1 MFRLATASLA
11 NRSVVGLLTVLIVAS
26 GLLSLTSLR
35 QELLPSFEVPQA
47 SIVTPYPGAS
57 PEIVDAQVSSL
68 IEGEVRTLNNLVTV
82 RSTSSANLSVV
93 RVEFDFG
100 TTTATV
106 EEELNRVIA
115 SVQDSLPNDVSPRV
129 ISGSFDS
136 VPIIVLSVAST
147 TGENDALAEILA
159 DVATP
164 ILSQVP
170 GIQEITVAGGKQ
182 KEITLDLKAKV
193 LRENGLSQQ
202 AIVDALRANGFIIPA
217 GSITDSQGEL
227 QIEIGTNVN
236 SLEDFKS
243 LPLISSNT
251 QNAQAAAQAAAAQA
265 AAAQAAAAAAAA
277 QAAAAQAAAAAAAAG
292 QGAPG
297 VPAAPSIPAA
307 PAPSEPKI
315 LTIGEV
321 ADVTYDYAPVT
332 SISRTNGLDSLGIQV
347 TKTQDG
353 NTVAISNG
361 VEAKIEELTEKLGG
375 NVEISTVFDQGPFV
389 EKQLENLTIEGT
401 LGLTFAILIILVF
414 LGSIRSTL
422 VTAISIPTSLL
433 VTFAGLLVSDYS
445 LNLFTLSALT
455 IAVGRVVDDSIVVIE
470 NINRHLSYGEEKKSA
485 IIQAVKEVAGAITSA
500 TITTVA
506 VFLPVALVGG
516 VVGELF
522 RPFSLSFTIALLASL
537 IVSLTIV
544 PVLAYW
550 FLKGPKIEGANEQVS
565 EAQLASQM
573 ELARE
578 EEEQKEKKS
587 WLQRGYIPILKT
599 TQAHP
604 VVTLIASAA
613 VLGFTFSLVPQL
625 KTDFIGDFGGDTFS
639 VRQELPAGSTFE
651 QRDEASNVVEA
662 LILEQDGVE
671 TVLATFGGRADGR
684 VNFGGNANATTIQVS
699 LAKDADG
706 DAVKEAIQDGI
717 DARTDIGET
726 SISAGG
732 GPGVGGSGT
741 IDIKISGT
749 SDEALFAAVEKVRTG
764 MLAVENLS
772 EITSSLSEQQRT
784 LKITVDRVK
793 AAEYGLTEIQVSG
806 LVSSTLRPSSIG
818 NVNIENEST
827 PIFLVQESTP
837 ATVEEIEEI
846 QIPTRRGVIE
856 LKDIA
861 DISEVQAPVS
871 ITSEKGERV
880 ATVALTPDSDD
891 LGAVTRDVTA
901 ALTEIELPVGATAT
915 IGGVSAEQTESFQQL
930 GLALLAAVAIV
941 YLVMVA
947 TFSSLIQPLILLI
960 SIPFAATG
968 ALGLLL
974 LTDTPL
980 GVPALIGMLLL
991 VGVVVTNAIV
1001 LIDLINQYRKQ
1012 GRSIQQSIIDGSRQ
1026 RLRPILMTALAT
1038 IFALSPL
1045 AFGITGG
1052 GFISQP
1058 LAIVVIGGLVS
1069 STLLTLVIVPVLYWL
1084 IEGRK
1089 ERKALKGPK
1098 KPRGKARRL
1107 AEASR

>member
-11 NRSVVGLLTVLIVAS
+11 NRSVVGLLTILVVAS
-26 GLLSLTSLR
+26 GLLSLTSLK

-47 SIVTPYPGAS
+47 SIVTAYPGAS
-57 PEIVDAQVSSL
+57 PEIVDAQISSP
-68 IEGEVRTLNNLVTV
+68 IEDEVRTLNNLVNV

-106 EEELNRVIA
+106 EEELNRVVANIK
-115 SVQDSLPNDVSPRV
+115 DSLPADVAPRV

-147 TGENDALAEILA
+147 TGDNDALAEILA
-159 DVATP
+159 DVAVP
-164 ILSQVP
+164 ILSQVE
-170 GIQEITVAGGKQ
+170 GVQEVTVAGGKQ
-182 KEITLDLKAKV
+182 KQITLDLKADV

-202 AIVDALRANGFIIPA
+202 AIVDALRANGFVVPA
-217 GSITDSQGEL
+217 GSISDGSGEL

-236 SLEDFKS
+236 SLEEFKK
-243 LPLISSNT
+243 LPLISANPQPS
-251 QNAQAAAQAAAAQA
+251 QAAQA
-265 AAAQAAAAAAAA
+265 AAAQAAAAA
-277 QAAAAQAAAAAAAAG
+277 G
-292 QGAPG
+292 QGPG
-297 VPAAPSIPAA
+297 AA
-307 PAPSEPKI
+307 PALPQAPVTPEVLSIED
-315 LTIGEV
+315 V
-321 ADVTYDYAPVT
+321 ADATYDYAPVT

-361 VEAKIEELTEKLGG
+361 VEAKIDELKEKLGG
-375 NVEISTVFDQGPFV
+375 SVEINVVFDQGPFV

-433 VTFAGLLVSDYS
+433 ITFAGLLISDYS

-550 FLKGPKIEGANEQVS
+550 FLKSPKTLEGAGGELSEPSAEQL
-565 EAQLASQM
+565 EKQM
-573 ELARE
+573 EQARE
-578 EEEQKEKKS
+578 VEEEKERKS
-587 WLQRGYIPILKT
+587 WLQRGYIPVLRT

-604 VVTLIASAA
+604 VVTLIAAA
-613 VLGFTFSLVPQL
+613 GVLGFTFSLVPQL

-639 VRQELPAGSTFE
+639 VRQELPAGTTFE
-651 QRDEASNVVEA
+651 QRDEAAQIVEE
-662 LILEQDGVE
+662 LILEQEGVE
-671 TVLATFGGRADGR
+671 TVLATFGGQADGR

-699 LAKDADG
+699 LSEDADSETVQ
-706 DAVKEAIQDGI
+706 AAIQEGI
-717 DARTDIGET
+717 ESRTDIGET
-726 SISAGG
+726 TISAGG

-741 IDIKISGT
+741 IDIKITGT
-749 SDEALFAAVEKVRTG
+749 NDEALFAAVDRIRSGMTG
-764 MLAVENLS
+764 VENIS

-784 LKITVDRVK
+784 LKISVDRVA

-818 NVNIENEST
+818 DVNIENEAT
-827 PIFLVQESTP
+827 PIFIVQENTP
-837 ATVEEIEEI
+837 ATIEEIREI
-846 QIPTRRGVIE
+846 QIPTRLGVIE
-856 LKDIA
+856 LSEIA
-861 DISEVQAPVS
+861 DIQEVQAPVS

-901 ALTEIELPVGATAT
+901 ALEEIELPLGATAT
-915 IGGVSAEQTESFQQL
+915 IGGVSAEQAESFQQL

-941 YLVMVA
+941 YLVMVG

-974 LTDTPL
+974 LTDTAL

-1012 GRSIQQSIIDGSRQ
+1012 GRSIQQSIMDGSRQ

-1069 STLLTLVIVPVLYWL
+1069 STVLTLVIVPVLYWL

-1098 KPRGKARRL
+1098 RSRGKARRL
-1107 AEASR
+1107 AEAAR

>member
-26 GLLSLTSLR
+26 GLLSLTSLK

-47 SIVTPYPGAS
+47 SIVTAYPGAS
-57 PEIVDAQVSSL
+57 PEIVDAQISSL
-68 IEGEVRTLNNLVTV
+68 IEDEVRTLNNLVTV

-106 EEELNRVIA
+106 EEELNRVVA
-115 SVQDSLPNDVSPRV
+115 NLKDSLPSDVSPRV

-147 TGENDALAEILA
+147 TGNNNELAEILA

-170 GIQEITVAGGKQ
+170 GIQEITVAGGKK

-193 LRENGLSQQ
+193 LRDNGLSQQ
-202 AIVDALRANGFIIPA
+202 SIVEALRANGFIIPA
-217 GSITDSQGEL
+217 GSITDTDGEL

-236 SLEDFKS
+236 SLEDFKK

-277 QAAAAQAAAAAAAAG
+277 G

-297 VPAAPSIPAA
+297 IPAAPSIPAA
-307 PAPSEPKI
+307 PAEPEI
-315 LTIGEV
+315 LTIEDV
-321 ADVTYDYAPVT
+321 AVVTYDYEPVT

-375 NVEISTVFDQGPFV
+375 NVEINTVFDQGPFV

-550 FLKGPKIEGANEQVS
+550 FLKTPKNVVS
-565 EAQLASQM
+565 LDQMSESQLASQM
-573 ELARE
+573 EQARE
-578 EEEQKEKKS
+578 VEEQKEKKS
-587 WLQRGYIPILKT
+587 WLQRGYIPVLKT

-604 VVTLIASAA
+604 VITLIASAA

-706 DAVKEAIQDGI
+706 DAIKDAIQKGI
-717 DARTDIGET
+717 DARSDIGET

-749 SDEALFAAVEKVRTG
+749 NDEALFAAVEKVRSG
-764 MLAVENLS
+764 MIAVENLS

-806 LVSSTLRPSSIG
+806 LVSTTLRPSSIG
-818 NVNIENEST
+818 DVNIENEST
-827 PIFLVQESTP
+827 PIFLVQEDTP
-837 ATVEEIEEI
+837 ATLEEIEEI
-846 QIPTRRGVIE
+846 QIPTRSGVIE
-856 LKDIA
+856 LQEIA

-880 ATVALTPDSDD
+880 ATVALTPDTDD

-901 ALTEIELPVGATAT
+901 KLAEIDLPVGATAT

-947 TFSSLIQPLILLI
+947 TFSSLVQPLILLI

-974 LTDTPL
+974 ITDTPL

-1012 GRSIQQSIIDGSRQ
+1012 GRTIQQSIMDGSRQ

-1107 AEASR
+1107 AEAAR

>member
-26 GLLSLTSLR
+26 GLLSLTSLK

-47 SIVTPYPGAS
+47 SIVTAYPGAS

-68 IEGEVRTLNNLVTV
+68 IEDEVRTLNNLVTV

-115 SVQDSLPNDVSPRV
+115 NVEESLPSDVSPRV
-129 ISGSFDS
+129 VSGSFDS

-147 TGENDALAEILA
+147 TGDNDALAEILA

-170 GIQEITVAGGKQ
+170 GIQEVTVAGGKQ

-217 GSITDSQGEL
+217 GSITDTQGEL

-236 SLEDFKS
+236 SLEDFKK

-277 QAAAAQAAAAAAAAG
+277 AG

-297 VPAAPSIPAA
+297 VPTAPSIPAV
-307 PAPSEPKI
+307 PTPSEPEI
-315 LTIGEV
+315 LTIGDV
-321 ADVTYDYAPVT
+321 AVVTYDYAPVT

-361 VEAKIEELTEKLGG
+361 VEAKIDELTAKLGG
-375 NVEISTVFDQGPFV
+375 NVEINTVFDQGPFV

-550 FLKGPKIEGANEQVS
+550 FLKAPKIEAEGEQLS
-565 EAQLASQM
+565 ESQLAVQM
-573 ELARE
+573 EKARE

-587 WLQRGYIPILKT
+587 WLQRGYIPILRT

-651 QRDEASNVVEA
+651 QRDAASKAVED
-662 LILEQDGVE
+662 LILKQDGVE

-706 DAVKEAIQDGI
+706 DAIKDAIQKGI
-717 DARTDIGET
+717 DSRTDIGET
-726 SISAGG
+726 TISAGG

-741 IDIKISGT
+741 IDIKIAGT
-749 SDEALFAAVEKVRTG
+749 SDEALFAAVEKVQTG
-764 MLAVENLS
+764 MLEVENLS

-793 AAEYGLTEIQVSG
+793 AAEYGLTEIQVSS

-827 PIFLVQESTP
+827 PIFLVQENTP

-856 LKDIA
+856 LQKIA

-891 LGAVTRDVTA
+891 LGAVTREVTA
-901 ALTEIELPVGATAT
+901 KLAEIELPVGATAT

-930 GLALLAAVAIV
+930 GLALLAAIAIV

-1012 GRSIQQSIIDGSRQ
+1012 GRSIQQSIMDGSRQ

-1089 ERKALKGPK
+1089 ERKAMRGPR

-1107 AEASR
+1107 AEAAR

>member
-26 GLLSLTSLR
+26 GLLSLTSLK

-57 PEIVDAQVSSL
+57 PEIIDAQVSSL
-68 IEGEVRTLNNLVTV
+68 IEDEVRTLDNLVTV
-82 RSTSSANLSVV
+82 RSTSSANLSIV

-100 TTTATV
+100 TSTATV

-115 SVQDSLPNDVSPRV
+115 NLKDSLPSEVSPRV
-129 ISGSFDS
+129 VSGSFDS

-147 TGENDALAEILA
+147 NGNNDALAEILT

-170 GIQEITVAGGKQ
+170 GVQEITVAGGKQ
-182 KEITLDLKAKV
+182 KEITLDLKADV
-193 LRENGLSQQ
+193 LRNNGLSQQ
-202 AIVDALRANGFIIPA
+202 SIVDALRANGFIIPA
-217 GSITDSQGEL
+217 GSITDTEGEL
-227 QIEIGTNVN
+227 QIEVGTNVN
-236 SLEDFKS
+236 SLKDFKN

-251 QNAQAAAQAAAAQA
+251 QNSQAAAA

-277 QAAAAQAAAAAAAAG
+277 AADPQVP
-292 QGAPG
+292 GAPA
-297 VPAAPSIPAA
+297 VPSAPAA
-307 PAPSEPKI
+307 PAPSVPKI
-315 LTIGEV
+315 LTIKDV
-321 ADVTYDYAPVT
+321 AKVTYDYAPVT

-361 VEAKIEELTEKLGG
+361 VEAKIEELTDKLGG
-375 NVEISTVFDQGPFV
+375 NVEINTVFDQGPFV

-516 VVGELF
+516 TVGELF

-550 FLKGPKIEGANEQVS
+550 FLKGPKTEGSSRKKS
-565 EAQLASQM
+565 EAQLASQI
-573 ELARE
+573 EKARE
-578 EEEQKEKKS
+578 VEEQKEKKS
-587 WLQRGYIPILKT
+587 WLQRGYIPVLKT

-639 VRQELPAGSTFE
+639 VRQELPAGTTFE
-651 QRDEASNVVEA
+651 QRDEAAKAVED

-706 DAVKEAIQDGI
+706 EAIQAAIQDGI
-717 DARTDIGET
+717 DARSDIGET
-726 SISAGG
+726 TISAGG

-749 SDEALFAAVEKVRTG
+749 SDEALFAAVEKIRTG
-764 MLAVENLS
+764 MLDVENLS

-784 LKITVDRVK
+784 LKITIDRVK

-818 NVNIENEST
+818 DVNIENEST
-827 PIFLVQESTP
+827 PIFLVQENTP

-856 LKDIA
+856 LQQIA

-880 ATVALTPDSDD
+880 ATVALTPDTDD

-901 ALTEIELPVGATAT
+901 KLAEIELPVGATAT

-930 GLALLAAVAIV
+930 GLALLAAIAIV

-1012 GRSIQQSIIDGSRQ
+1012 GRSIQQSIMDGSRQ

-1089 ERKALKGPK
+1089 ERKALKGQK
-1098 KPRGKARRL
+1098 KPKAKKKVKARAAR
-1107 AEASR
+1107 

>member
-1 MFRLATASLA
+1 MFRLATTSLA
-11 NRSVVGLLTVLIVAS
+11 NRSVIGLLTILVVAS
-26 GLLSLTSLR
+26 GLISLSSLK

-47 SIVTPYPGAS
+47 SIVTAYPGAS
-57 PEIVDAQVSSL
+57 PEIIDAQVSSP
-68 IEGEVRTLNNLVTV
+68 IEDEVRTLNNLVNV
-82 RSTSSANLSVV
+82 RSTSSANLSIV

-106 EEELNRVIA
+106 EEELNRVVA
-115 SVQDSLPNDVSPRV
+115 NLKDTLPADVSPRV
-129 ISGSFDS
+129 VSGSFDS

-147 TGENDALAEILA
+147 TGDNDSLAEILG
-159 DVATP
+159 DVAIP
-164 ILSQVP
+164 ILSSVE
-170 GIQEITVAGGKQ
+170 GVQEVTVAGGKK
-182 KEITLDLKAKV
+182 KEITLDLKSDV
-193 LRENGLSQQ
+193 LRDNGLSQQ
-202 AIVDALRANGFIIPA
+202 AIIDALRANGFVVPA
-217 GSITDSQGEL
+217 GSITDADGEL

-236 SLEDFKS
+236 SIEEFKS
-243 LPLISSNT
+243 LPLISSNS
-251 QNAQAAAQAAAAQA
+251 QAAAAAQAAAAQA
-265 AAAQAAAAAAAA
+265 AAAQAAAP
-277 QAAAAQAAAAAAAAG
+277 
-292 QGAPG
+292 GATIP
-297 VPAAPSIPAA
+297 VAPVIP
-307 PAPSEPKI
+307 EI
-315 LTIGEV
+315 LTIEDV

-347 TKTQDG
+347 TKTQEG

-361 VEAKIEELTEKLGG
+361 VEGKIAELTEKLGG
-375 NVEISTVFDQGPFV
+375 NVEINVVFDQGPFV
-389 EKQLENLTIEGT
+389 EKQLENLTIEGS

-433 VTFAGLLVSDYS
+433 ITFAGLLISDYS

-537 IVSLTIV
+537 VVSLTIV

-550 FLKGPKIEGANEQVS
+550 FLKGPKLEQIDQFTTAEAIEN
-565 EAQLASQM
+565 QM
-573 ELARE
+573 QKARE

-604 VVTLIASAA
+604 VVTLIAAA
-613 VLGFTFSLVPQL
+613 GVLGFTFSLIPQL

-639 VRQELPAGSTFE
+639 VRQELPAGTTFE
-651 QRDEASNVVEA
+651 QRDQAAQIVED
-662 LILEQDGVE
+662 LILAEEGVE
-671 TVLATFGGRADGR
+671 TVLATYGGPADGR
-684 VNFGGNANATTIQVS
+684 VNFGGNANVTTIQVS
-699 LAKDADG
+699 LAEDADS
-706 DAVKEAIQDGI
+706 EAIQAAIQDEI
-717 DARTDIGET
+717 SSRNDIGET
-726 SISAGG
+726 TISAGG

-741 IDIKISGT
+741 IDIKITGT
-749 SDEALFAAVEKVRTG
+749 NDEALFAAVDRVRTG
-764 MLAVENLS
+764 MVGVENIS

-784 LKITVDRVK
+784 LKISVDRVA

-806 LVSSTLRPSSIG
+806 LVSSTLRPASIG
-818 NVNIENEST
+818 DVNIENEAT
-827 PIFLVQESTP
+827 PIFIVQEDTP
-837 ATVEEIEEI
+837 ATVEEIREI
-846 QIPTRRGVIE
+846 QIPTRLGVIE
-856 LKDIA
+856 LQEIA
-861 DISEVQAPVS
+861 SIEEVQAPVS

-880 ATVALTPDSDD
+880 ATVSLTPDSDD
-891 LGAVTRDVTA
+891 LGALTREVTA
-901 ALTEIELPVGATAT
+901 ALEEIDLPIGATAT
-915 IGGVSAEQTESFQQL
+915 IGGVSAEQAESFQQL

-947 TFSSLIQPLILLI
+947 TFSSLIQPLVLLI

-1012 GRSIQQSIIDGSRQ
+1012 GKSIQDSIMDGSRQ

-1069 STLLTLVIVPVLYWL
+1069 STVLTLVIVPVLYWL

-1089 ERKALKGPK
+1089 ERKFLK
-1098 KPRGKARRL
+1098 KPRKARRL
-1107 AEASR
+1107 AAAAR

>member
-11 NRSVVGLLTVLIVAS
+11 NRSVVGLLTVLVIGA
-26 GLLSLTSLR
+26 GLLSATALK

-47 SIVTPYPGAS
+47 SIVTAYPGAS
-57 PEIVDAQVSSL
+57 PEIVDAQVSSV
-68 IEGEVRTLNNLVTV
+68 IEDQVRTLDNLVNV

-100 TTTATV
+100 TTTSDV
-106 EEELNRVIA
+106 EEKLNSVIA
-115 SVQDSLPNDVSPRV
+115 SVQDSLPGDVAPRV

-147 TGENDALAEILA
+147 TGDNDALAEILA
-159 DVATP
+159 DVAVP

-170 GIQEITVAGGKQ
+170 GVQEITVAGGKKKQ
-182 KEITLDLKAKV
+182 ITLDLKADV
-193 LRENGLSQQ
+193 LRENGLTQQ
-202 AIVDALRANGFIIPA
+202 NIVEALRANGFVIPA
-217 GSITDSQGEL
+217 GSILDNAGEL
-227 QIEIGTNVN
+227 QIEVGTQVN
-236 SLEDFKS
+236 SLQDFNK
-243 LPLISSNT
+243 LPLISANP
-251 QNAQAAAQAAAAQA
+251 QANQ
-265 AAAQAAAAAAAA
+265 AAAAAAA
-277 QAAAAQAAAAAAAAG
+277 QAAAAQAAAAAAA

-297 VPAAPSIPAA
+297 QAPAPGAQAPEVPAAPEILSI
-307 PAPSEPKI
+307 ED
-315 LTIGEV
+315 V
-321 ADVTYDYAPVT
+321 ADVTYDYEPVT

-353 NTVAISNG
+353 NTVAISNA

-375 NVEISTVFDQGPFV
+375 NVEINSVFDQGPFV
-389 EKQLENLTIEGT
+389 EKQLDNLTIEGT
-401 LGLTFAILIILVF
+401 FGLTFAILIILVF

-433 VTFAGLLVSDYS
+433 ITFAGLLISDYS

-550 FLKGPKIEGANEQVS
+550 FLKAPKVVGLVSEMNQQQVS
-565 EAQLASQM
+565 DQM
-573 ELARE
+573 EKARE
-578 EEEQKEKKS
+578 FEEQKERRS
-587 WLQRGYIPILKT
+587 WLQRGYIPILRT

-651 QRDEASNVVEA
+651 QRDKASEIVED

-706 DAVKEAIQDGI
+706 DVIKEAIQDGI
-717 DARTDIGET
+717 DARSDIGET

-741 IDIKISGT
+741 IDIKIAGT
-749 SDEALFAAVEKVRTG
+749 SDEALFEAVDRVRSG
-764 MLAVENLS
+764 MTTVQNIS
-772 EITSSLSEQQRT
+772 EISSSLSEQQRT

-818 NVNIENEST
+818 DVNIDNEAT
-827 PIFLVQESTP
+827 PIFIVQENTP
-837 ATVEEIEEI
+837 ATLEEISEI
-846 QIPTRRGVIE
+846 QIPTRQGVIE
-856 LKDIA
+856 LQEIA
-861 DISEVQAPVS
+861 TVQEVQAPVS

-880 ATVALTPDSDD
+880 ATVALTPDTDD
-891 LGAVTRDVTA
+891 LGAVTR
-901 ALTEIELPVGATAT
+901 
-915 IGGVSAEQTESFQQL
+915 
-930 GLALLAAVAIV
+930 
-941 YLVMVA
+941 
-947 TFSSLIQPLILLI
+947 
-960 SIPFAATG
+960 
-968 ALGLLL
+968 
-974 LTDTPL
+974 
-980 GVPALIGMLLL
+980 
-991 VGVVVTNAIV
+991 
-1001 LIDLINQYRKQ
+1001 
-1012 GRSIQQSIIDGSRQ
+1012 
-1026 RLRPILMTALAT
+1026 
-1038 IFALSPL
+1038 
-1045 AFGITGG
+1045 
-1052 GFISQP
+1052 
-1058 LAIVVIGGLVS
+1058 
-1069 STLLTLVIVPVLYWL
+1069 
-1084 IEGRK
+1084 
-1089 ERKALKGPK
+1089 
-1098 KPRGKARRL
+1098 
-1107 AEASR
+1107 

>member
-1 MFRLATASLA
+1 LFRLATASLA

-26 GLLSLTSLR
+26 GLLSLTSLK

-68 IEGEVRTLNNLVTV
+68 IEDEVRTLNNLVTV

-115 SVQDSLPNDVSPRV
+115 NLKDSLPSDVSPRV
-129 ISGSFDS
+129 VSGSFDS

-202 AIVDALRANGFIIPA
+202 SIIEALRANGFIIPA
-217 GSITDSQGEL
+217 GSITDTQGEL

-236 SLEDFKS
+236 SLEDFKN
-243 LPLISSNT
+243 LPLISSST
-251 QNAQAAAQAAAAQA
+251 QSAQAAAQAAAAQA
-265 AAAQAAAAAAAA
+265 AAAQAAAAAAG
-277 QAAAAQAAAAAAAAG
+277 G

-297 VPAAPSIPAA
+297 IPAAPSIPVA
-307 PAPSEPKI
+307 PAPAEPEI
-315 LTIGEV
+315 LTIGDV
-321 ADVTYDYAPVT
+321 AVVTYDYAPVT

-375 NVEISTVFDQGPFV
+375 NVEINTVFDQGPFV

-401 LGLTFAILIILVF
+401 LGLSFAILIILVF

-550 FLKGPKIEGANEQVS
+550 FLKGPKIEGAVNQMT
-565 EAQLASQM
+565 EAQLTAQM

-587 WLQRGYIPILKT
+587 WLQRGYIPILRT

-651 QRDEASNVVEA
+651 QRDEAAKAVED

-706 DAVKEAIQDGI
+706 DAIKEAIQDGI
-717 DARTDIGET
+717 DSRTDIGET

-793 AAEYGLTEIQVSG
+793 AAEYGLTEIAVSG
-806 LVSSTLRPSSIG
+806 LVSTTLRPSSIG
-818 NVNIENEST
+818 DVNIENEST

-901 ALTEIELPVGATAT
+901 TLAEIDLPVGATAT

-947 TFSSLIQPLILLI
+947 TFSSLVQPLILLI

-1089 ERKALKGPK
+1089 ERKLLKGPK
-1098 KPRGKARRL
+1098 KPRGKSRRL
-1107 AEASR
+1107 AEAAR

>member
-1 MFRLATASLA
+1 MFRLATVSLA
-11 NRSVVGLLTVLIVAS
+11 NRSVVGLLTILVVAAGLIS
-26 GLLSLTSLR
+26 LSSLK

-47 SIVTPYPGAS
+47 SIVTAYPGAS
-57 PEIVDAQVSSL
+57 PEIIDAQVSSP
-68 IEGEVRTLNNLVTV
+68 IEDEVRTLKNLVNV
-82 RSTSSANLSVV
+82 RSTSSANLSIV

-100 TTTATV
+100 TSTATV
-106 EEELNRVIA
+106 EEELNRV
-115 SVQDSLPNDVSPRV
+115 VTNLKDVLPADVAPRV
-129 ISGSFDS
+129 VSGSFDS

-147 TGENDALAEILA
+147 TGDNDALAEILGDIA
-159 DVATP
+159 IP
-164 ILSQVP
+164 ILSSVD
-170 GIQEITVAGGKQ
+170 GVQEVTVAGGKK
-182 KEITLDLKAKV
+182 KEITLDLKSDV

-202 AIVDALRANGFIIPA
+202 AIVDALRANGFVVPA
-217 GSITDSQGEL
+217 GSIIDSTGEL
-227 QIEIGTNVN
+227 QIEVGTNVN
-236 SLEDFKS
+236 SVEDFKR
-243 LPLISSNT
+243 LPLISANPQAS
-251 QNAQAAAQAAAAQA
+251 QSAAARA
-265 AAAQAAAAAAAA
+265 
-277 QAAAAQAAAAAAAAG
+277 AAAAAAAAG
-292 QGAPG
+292 GAPTAA
-297 VPAAPSIPAA
+297 VPSAPVVP
-307 PAPSEPKI
+307 EI
-315 LTIGEV
+315 LTIEDV
-321 ADVTYDYAPVT
+321 ALVTYDYAEVT

-361 VEAKIEELTEKLGG
+361 VEGKIAELTEKLGG
-375 NVEISTVFDQGPFV
+375 NVEINVVFDQGPFV
-389 EKQLENLTIEGT
+389 EKQLENLTIEGS

-414 LGSIRSTL
+414 LTSIRSTL

-433 VTFAGLLVSDYS
+433 ITFAGLLVSDYS

-537 IVSLTIV
+537 VVSLTIV

-550 FLKGPKIEGANEQVS
+550 FLKGPKLEQLDQGASAEQLV
-565 EAQLASQM
+565 AQM
-573 ELARE
+573 ERARE
-578 EEEQKEKKS
+578 EEEQKEKRS

-604 VVTLIASAA
+604 VVTLIAAA
-613 VLGFTFSLVPQL
+613 GVLGFTFSLVPQL

-639 VRQELPAGSTFE
+639 VRQELPAGTTFE
-651 QRDEASNVVEA
+651 QRDQAAEIVED
-662 LILEQDGVE
+662 LILSQEGVE
-671 TVLATFGGRADGR
+671 TVLATYGGPADGR
-684 VNFGGNANATTIQVS
+684 VNFGGNANVTTIQVS
-699 LAKDADG
+699 LAEDADS
-706 DAVKEAIQDGI
+706 EAIQAAI
-717 DARTDIGET
+717 QEQISSRNDIGET
-726 SISAGG
+726 TISAGG

-741 IDIKISGT
+741 IDIKITGT
-749 SDEALFAAVEKVRTG
+749 NDEALFAAVDRVRSG
-764 MLAVENLS
+764 MLGVENIS

-784 LKITVDRVK
+784 LKIAVDRVE

-806 LVSSTLRPSSIG
+806 LVSTTLRPSSIG
-818 NVNIENEST
+818 DVNVDNEAT
-827 PIFLVQESTP
+827 PIFIVQEDTP
-837 ATVEEIEEI
+837 ATVEEIREI
-846 QIPTRRGVIE
+846 QIPTRLGVIE
-856 LKDIA
+856 LQEIA
-861 DISEVQAPVS
+861 TIEEVQAPVS

-880 ATVALTPDSDD
+880 ATVSLTPDSDD

-901 ALTEIELPVGATAT
+901 ALGDVELPIGATAT
-915 IGGVSAEQTESFQQL
+915 IGGVSAEQAESFQQL

-947 TFSSLIQPLILLI
+947 TFSSLIQPLVLLI

-1012 GRSIQQSIIDGSRQ
+1012 GKSIQQSIMDGSRQ

-1069 STLLTLVIVPVLYWL
+1069 STVLTLIIVPVLYWL

-1089 ERKALKGPK
+1089 ERKALKKPK
-1098 KPRGKARRL
+1098 KARRL
-1107 AEASR
+1107 AEAAR

>member
-26 GLLSLTSLR
+26 GLLSLTSLK

-47 SIVTPYPGAS
+47 SIVTAYPGAS
-57 PEIVDAQVSSL
+57 PEIVDAQISSL
-68 IEGEVRTLNNLVTV
+68 IEDEVRTLNNLVTV

-106 EEELNRVIA
+106 EEELNRVVA
-115 SVQDSLPNDVSPRV
+115 NLKDSLPSDVSPRV

-147 TGENDALAEILA
+147 TGNNNELAEILA

-170 GIQEITVAGGKQ
+170 GIQEITVAGGKK

-193 LRENGLSQQ
+193 LRDNGLSQQ
-202 AIVDALRANGFIIPA
+202 SIVEALRANGFIIPA
-217 GSITDSQGEL
+217 GSITDTQGEL

-236 SLEDFKS
+236 SLEDFKK

-277 QAAAAQAAAAAAAAG
+277 G

-297 VPAAPSIPAA
+297 IPAAPSIPAA
-307 PAPSEPKI
+307 PAEPEI
-315 LTIGEV
+315 LTIEDV
-321 ADVTYDYAPVT
+321 AVVTYDYEPVT

-375 NVEISTVFDQGPFV
+375 NVEINTVFDQGPFV

-550 FLKGPKIEGANEQVS
+550 FLKTPKNVVS
-565 EAQLASQM
+565 LDQMSESQLASQM
-573 ELARE
+573 EQARE
-578 EEEQKEKKS
+578 VEEQKEKKS
-587 WLQRGYIPILKT
+587 WLQRGYIPVLKT

-604 VVTLIASAA
+604 VITLIASAA

-706 DAVKEAIQDGI
+706 DAIKDAIQKGI
-717 DARTDIGET
+717 DARSDIGET

-749 SDEALFAAVEKVRTG
+749 NDEALFAAVEKVRSG
-764 MLAVENLS
+764 MIAVENLS

-806 LVSSTLRPSSIG
+806 LVSTTLRPSSIG
-818 NVNIENEST
+818 DVNIENEST
-827 PIFLVQESTP
+827 PIFLVQEDTP
-837 ATVEEIEEI
+837 ATLEEIEEI
-846 QIPTRRGVIE
+846 QIPTRSGVIE
-856 LKDIA
+856 LQEIA

-880 ATVALTPDSDD
+880 ATVALTPDTDD

-901 ALTEIELPVGATAT
+901 KLAEIELPVGATAT

-947 TFSSLIQPLILLI
+947 TFSSLVQPLILLI

-974 LTDTPL
+974 ITDTPL

-1012 GRSIQQSIIDGSRQ
+1012 GRTIQQSIMDGSRQ

-1107 AEASR
+1107 AEAAR

>member
-1 MFRLATASLA
+1 LFRLATASLA

-26 GLLSLTSLR
+26 GLLSLTSLK

-68 IEGEVRTLNNLVTV
+68 IEDEIRTLDNLVNV

-100 TTTATV
+100 TSTASV

-115 SVQDSLPNDVSPRV
+115 NLKDALPSDVAPRV
-129 ISGSFDS
+129 VSGSFDS

-147 TGENDALAEILA
+147 TGENDALAEILS
-159 DVATP
+159 DVSVP

-170 GIQEITVAGGKQ
+170 GVQEVTVTGGKK
-182 KEITLDLKAKV
+182 KEITLDLKTQV
-193 LRENGLSQQ
+193 LRDNGLSQQ
-202 AIVDALRANGFIIPA
+202 SIIDALRANGFIIPA
-217 GSITDSQGEL
+217 GSITDSVGEL

-236 SLEDFKS
+236 SIKDFKK
-243 LPLISSNT
+243 LPLIASST
-251 QNAQAAAQAAAAQA
+251 QSSQAAAA

-277 QAAAAQAAAAAAAAG
+277 AAAPAVP
-292 QGAPG
+292 GA
-297 VPAAPSIPAA
+297 PAAPSVPVASTPA
-307 PAPSEPKI
+307 EPRI
-315 LTIGEV
+315 LTI
-321 ADVTYDYAPVT
+321 ADVAKVTFDYAEVS
-332 SISRTNGLDSLGIQV
+332 SISRTNGLDSLSIQV
-347 TKTQDG
+347 IKTQDG

-361 VEAKIEELTEKLGG
+361 VEAKIEELTDKLGG
-375 NVEISTVFDQGPFV
+375 NVEINPVFDQGPFV
-389 EKQLENLTIEGT
+389 EKQLENLTIEGS

-433 VTFAGLLVSDYS
+433 ITFAGLLVSDYS

-470 NINRHLSYGEEKKSA
+470 NINRHLSYGEEKRSA

-516 VVGELF
+516 TVGELF

-550 FLKGPKIEGANEQVS
+550 FLKAPSTEATSKKLTESQIAARIEK
-565 EAQLASQM
+565 
-573 ELARE
+573 ARE
-578 EEEQKEKKS
+578 VEEQKEKKS
-587 WLQRGYIPILKT
+587 LLQRGYIPVLRT
-599 TQAHP
+599 TQARP

-639 VRQELPAGSTFE
+639 VSQELPAGSTFE
-651 QRDEASNVVEA
+651 QRDAAAKVVED

-684 VNFGGNANATTIQVS
+684 VNFGGNANATSIQVS
-699 LAKDADG
+699 LAKNADG
-706 DAVKEAIQDGI
+706 DAIKSAIQTAI
-717 DARTDIGET
+717 DSRTDIGET

-749 SDEALFAAVEKVRTG
+749 NDEALYSAVEKVRNG
-764 MLAVENLS
+764 MLSVENLS

-818 NVNIENEST
+818 DVNIENEST
-827 PIFLVQESTP
+827 PIFLVQENTP
-837 ATVEEIEEI
+837 ATVKEISEI

-856 LKDIA
+856 LADIA
-861 DISEVQAPVS
+861 DIEKVQAPVS

-880 ATVALTPDSDD
+880 ATVALTPDTDD
-891 LGAVTRDVTA
+891 LGAVTRAVTTQLEA
-901 ALTEIELPVGATAT
+901 IELPVGATAT

-947 TFSSLIQPLILLI
+947 TFSSLIQPLILLV

-974 LTDTPL
+974 ITDTPL

-1069 STLLTLVIVPVLYWL
+1069 STVLTLVIVPVLYWL

-1089 ERKALKGPK
+1089 ERKALKKPVKPK
-1098 KPRGKARRL
+1098 SKAKAKARTAR
-1107 AEASR
+1107 

>member
-1 MFRLATASLA
+1 MFRLATVSLA
-11 NRSVVGLLTVLIVAS
+11 NRSVVGLLTILVVAAGLIS
-26 GLLSLTSLR
+26 LSSLK

-47 SIVTPYPGAS
+47 SIVTAYPGAS
-57 PEIVDAQVSSL
+57 PEIIDAQVSSP
-68 IEGEVRTLNNLVTV
+68 IEDEVRTLKNLVNV
-82 RSTSSANLSVV
+82 RSTSSANLSIV

-100 TTTATV
+100 TSTATV
-106 EEELNRVIA
+106 EEELNRV
-115 SVQDSLPNDVSPRV
+115 VTNLKDVLPADVAPRV
-129 ISGSFDS
+129 VSGSFDS

-147 TGENDALAEILA
+147 TGDNDALAEILGDIA
-159 DVATP
+159 IP
-164 ILSQVP
+164 ILSSVD
-170 GIQEITVAGGKQ
+170 GVQEVTVAGGKK
-182 KEITLDLKAKV
+182 KEITLDLKSDV

-202 AIVDALRANGFIIPA
+202 AIVDALRANGFVVPA
-217 GSITDSQGEL
+217 GSIIDSTGEL
-227 QIEIGTNVN
+227 QIEVGTNVN
-236 SLEDFKS
+236 SVEDFKR
-243 LPLISSNT
+243 LPLISANP
-251 QNAQAAAQAAAAQA
+251 QASQS

-277 QAAAAQAAAAAAAAG
+277 AG
-292 QGAPG
+292 GAPTAA
-297 VPAAPSIPAA
+297 VPSAPVVP
-307 PAPSEPKI
+307 EI
-315 LTIGEV
+315 LTIEDV
-321 ADVTYDYAPVT
+321 ALVTYDYAEVT

-361 VEAKIEELTEKLGG
+361 VEGKIAELTEKLGG
-375 NVEISTVFDQGPFV
+375 NVEINVVFDQGPFV
-389 EKQLENLTIEGT
+389 EKQLENLTIEGS

-414 LGSIRSTL
+414 LTSIRSTL

-433 VTFAGLLVSDYS
+433 ITFAGLLVSDYS

-537 IVSLTIV
+537 VVSLTIV

-550 FLKGPKIEGANEQVS
+550 FLKGPKLEQLDQGASAEQLV
-565 EAQLASQM
+565 AQM
-573 ELARE
+573 ERARE
-578 EEEQKEKKS
+578 EEEQKEKRS

-604 VVTLIASAA
+604 VVTLIAAA
-613 VLGFTFSLVPQL
+613 GVLGFTFSLVPQL

-639 VRQELPAGSTFE
+639 VRQELPAGTTFE
-651 QRDEASNVVEA
+651 QRDQAAEIVED
-662 LILEQDGVE
+662 LILSQEGVE
-671 TVLATFGGRADGR
+671 TVLATYGGPADGR
-684 VNFGGNANATTIQVS
+684 VNFGGNANVTTIQVS
-699 LAKDADG
+699 LAEDADS
-706 DAVKEAIQDGI
+706 EAIQAAI
-717 DARTDIGET
+717 QEQISSRNDIGET
-726 SISAGG
+726 TISAGG

-741 IDIKISGT
+741 IDIKITGT
-749 SDEALFAAVEKVRTG
+749 NDEALFAAVDRVRSG
-764 MLAVENLS
+764 MLGVENIS

-784 LKITVDRVK
+784 LKIAVDRVE

-806 LVSSTLRPSSIG
+806 LVSTTLRPSSIG
-818 NVNIENEST
+818 DVNIDNEAT
-827 PIFLVQESTP
+827 PIFIVQEDTP
-837 ATVEEIEEI
+837 ATVEEIREI
-846 QIPTRRGVIE
+846 QIPTRLGVIE
-856 LKDIA
+856 LQEIA
-861 DISEVQAPVS
+861 TIEEVQAPVS

-880 ATVALTPDSDD
+880 ATVSLTPDSDD

-901 ALTEIELPVGATAT
+901 ALGDVELPIGATAT
-915 IGGVSAEQTESFQQL
+915 IGGVSAEQAESFQQL

-947 TFSSLIQPLILLI
+947 TFSSLIQPLVLLI

-1012 GRSIQQSIIDGSRQ
+1012 GKSIQQSIMDGSRQ

-1069 STLLTLVIVPVLYWL
+1069 STVLTLIIVPVLYWL

-1089 ERKALKGPK
+1089 ERKALKKPK
-1098 KPRGKARRL
+1098 KARRL
-1107 AEASR
+1107 AEAAR

>member
-26 GLLSLTSLR
+26 GLLSLTSLK

-47 SIVTPYPGAS
+47 SIVTAYPGAS
-57 PEIVDAQVSSL
+57 PEIVDAQISSL
-68 IEGEVRTLNNLVTV
+68 IEDEVRTLNNLVTV

-106 EEELNRVIA
+106 EEELNRVVA
-115 SVQDSLPNDVSPRV
+115 NLKDSLPSDVSPRV

-147 TGENDALAEILA
+147 TGNNNELAEILA

-170 GIQEITVAGGKQ
+170 GIQEITVAGGKK

-193 LRENGLSQQ
+193 LRDNGLSQQ
-202 AIVDALRANGFIIPA
+202 SIVEALRANGFIIPA
-217 GSITDSQGEL
+217 GSITDTAGEL

-236 SLEDFKS
+236 SLEDFKK

-251 QNAQAAAQAAAAQA
+251 QNAQ
-265 AAAQAAAAAAAA
+265 AAAA

-297 VPAAPSIPAA
+297 IPAAPSAPAA
-307 PAPSEPKI
+307 PAEPEI
-315 LTIGEV
+315 LTIEDV
-321 ADVTYDYAPVT
+321 AVVTYDYEPVT

-361 VEAKIEELTEKLGG
+361 VEAKIEEIKEKLGG
-375 NVEISTVFDQGPFV
+375 NVEIYAVFDQGPFV

-550 FLKGPKIEGANEQVS
+550 FLKTPNNVVS
-565 EAQLASQM
+565 LDQMSESQLASQM
-573 ELARE
+573 EQARE
-578 EEEQKEKKS
+578 VEEQKEKKS
-587 WLQRGYIPILKT
+587 WLQRGYIPVLKT

-604 VVTLIASAA
+604 VITLIASAA

-706 DAVKEAIQDGI
+706 DAIKDAIQKGI
-717 DARTDIGET
+717 DARSDIGET
-726 SISAGG
+726 TISAGG

-749 SDEALFAAVEKVRTG
+749 NDEALFAAVEKVRSG
-764 MLAVENLS
+764 MIAVENLS

-806 LVSSTLRPSSIG
+806 LVSTTLRPSSIG
-818 NVNIENEST
+818 DVNIENEST
-827 PIFLVQESTP
+827 PIFLVQENTP

-846 QIPTRRGVIE
+846 QIPTRSGVIE
-856 LKDIA
+856 LQEIA

-880 ATVALTPDSDD
+880 ATVALTPDTDD

-901 ALTEIELPVGATAT
+901 KLAEIDLPVGATAT

-947 TFSSLIQPLILLI
+947 TFSSLVQPLILLI

-974 LTDTPL
+974 ITDTPL

-1001 LIDLINQYRKQ
+1001 LIDLINQYRKL
-1012 GRSIQQSIIDGSRQ
+1012 GRSIQQSIMDGSRQ

-1107 AEASR
+1107 AEAAR

>member
-1 MFRLATASLA
+1 LFRLATASLA

-26 GLLSLTSLR
+26 GLLSLTSLK

-57 PEIVDAQVSSL
+57 PEIVDAQISSL
-68 IEGEVRTLNNLVTV
+68 IEDEVRTLNNLVTV

-115 SVQDSLPNDVSPRV
+115 NLKDSLPSDVSSRV

-147 TGENDALAEILA
+147 TGDNDAIAEILA

-170 GIQEITVAGGKQ
+170 GIQEITVAGGKK

-202 AIVDALRANGFIIPA
+202 SIVDALRANGFIIPA
-217 GSITDSQGEL
+217 GSITDTQGEL
-227 QIEIGTNVN
+227 QIEVGTNVN
-236 SLEDFKS
+236 SLEDFKK

-277 QAAAAQAAAAAAAAG
+277 G

-297 VPAAPSIPAA
+297 IPAAPSAPAA
-307 PAPSEPKI
+307 PAEPEI
-315 LTIGEV
+315 LTIEDV
-321 ADVTYDYAPVT
+321 AVVTYDYEPVT

-361 VEAKIEELTEKLGG
+361 VEAKIEELTDKLGG

-389 EKQLENLTIEGT
+389 EKQLENLTIEGS

-433 VTFAGLLVSDYS
+433 VTFAGLLISDYS

-550 FLKGPKIEGANEQVS
+550 FLKAPKNEVS
-565 EAQLASQM
+565 LDQMSESQLASQM
-573 ELARE
+573 EQARE
-578 EEEQKEKKS
+578 VEELKEKKS
-587 WLQRGYIPILKT
+587 WLQRGYIPVLKT

-604 VVTLIASAA
+604 VITLIASAA

-706 DAVKEAIQDGI
+706 DAIKDAIQKGI
-717 DARTDIGET
+717 DARSDIGET

-749 SDEALFAAVEKVRTG
+749 NDEALFAAVEKVRSG
-764 MLAVENLS
+764 MLEVENLS

-793 AAEYGLTEIQVSG
+793 AAEYELTEIQVSG
-806 LVSSTLRPSSIG
+806 LVSTTLRPSSIG
-818 NVNIENEST
+818 DVNIENEST
-827 PIFLVQESTP
+827 PIFLVQEDIP
-837 ATVEEIEEI
+837 ATLEEIEEI

-856 LKDIA
+856 LKKIA

-880 ATVALTPDSDD
+880 ATVALTPDTDD

-901 ALTEIELPVGATAT
+901 KLAEIELPVGATAT

-974 LTDTPL
+974 ITDTPL

-1012 GRSIQQSIIDGSRQ
+1012 GRTIQQSIMDGSRQ

-1107 AEASR
+1107 AEAAR

>member
-26 GLLSLTSLR
+26 GLLSLTSLK

-68 IEGEVRTLNNLVTV
+68 IEDEVRTLNNLVTV

-115 SVQDSLPNDVSPRV
+115 NLKDSLPADVSPRV
-129 ISGSFDS
+129 VSGSFDS

-193 LRENGLSQQ
+193 LRDNGLSQQ

-217 GSITDSQGEL
+217 GSITDTQGEL

-265 AAAQAAAAAAAA
+265 AAAAAAAS
-277 QAAAAQAAAAAAAAG
+277 

-297 VPAAPSIPAA
+297 IPGAPSIPAA
-307 PAPSEPKI
+307 PAASEPEI
-315 LTIGEV
+315 LTIADV
-321 ADVTYDYAPVT
+321 AEVTYDYAPVT

-361 VEAKIEELTEKLGG
+361 VEAKIEELTDKLGG
-375 NVEISTVFDQGPFV
+375 NVEINTVFDQGPFV

-550 FLKGPKIEGANEQVS
+550 FLKAPKIEAGSEQLS
-565 EAQLASQM
+565 ESQLAFQM
-573 ELARE
+573 EKARE

-587 WLQRGYIPILKT
+587 WLQRGYIPILRT

-651 QRDEASNVVEA
+651 QRDEAAKEVEN

-706 DAVKEAIQDGI
+706 DAIKDAIQKGI
-717 DARTDIGET
+717 DARSDIGET
-726 SISAGG
+726 TISAGG

-818 NVNIENEST
+818 DVNIENEST
-827 PIFLVQESTP
+827 PIFLVQENTP
-837 ATVEEIEEI
+837 ATVEEIQQI
-846 QIPTRRGVIE
+846 QVPTRQGVIE
-856 LKDIA
+856 LQEIA

-880 ATVALTPDSDD
+880 ATVALTPDTDD

-901 ALTEIELPVGATAT
+901 KLAEIELPVGATAT

-1107 AEASR
+1107 AEAAR

>member
-26 GLLSLTSLR
+26 GLLSLTSLK

-57 PEIVDAQVSSL
+57 PEIVDAQISSL
-68 IEGEVRTLNNLVTV
+68 IEDEVRTLNNLVTV

-115 SVQDSLPNDVSPRV
+115 NLKDSLPSDVSSRV

-147 TGENDALAEILA
+147 TGNNNELAEILA

-170 GIQEITVAGGKQ
+170 GIQEITVAGGKK

-193 LRENGLSQQ
+193 LRDNGLSQQ
-202 AIVDALRANGFIIPA
+202 SIVEALRANGFIIPA
-217 GSITDSQGEL
+217 GSITDTQGEL
-227 QIEIGTNVN
+227 QIEVGTNVN
-236 SLEDFKS
+236 SLEDFKK

-277 QAAAAQAAAAAAAAG
+277 G

-297 VPAAPSIPAA
+297 IPAAPSAPAA
-307 PAPSEPKI
+307 PAEPEI
-315 LTIGEV
+315 LTIEDV
-321 ADVTYDYAPVT
+321 AVVTYDYEPVT

-361 VEAKIEELTEKLGG
+361 VEAKIEEIKEKLGG
-375 NVEISTVFDQGPFV
+375 NVEIYAVFDQGPFV
-389 EKQLENLTIEGT
+389 EKQLENLTIEGS

-550 FLKGPKIEGANEQVS
+550 FLKTPKNVVS
-565 EAQLASQM
+565 LDQMSESQLASQM
-573 ELARE
+573 EQARE
-578 EEEQKEKKS
+578 VEEQKEKKS
-587 WLQRGYIPILKT
+587 WLQRGYIPVLKT

-604 VVTLIASAA
+604 VITLIASAA

-651 QRDEASNVVEA
+651 QRDEASNVVES

-684 VNFGGNANATTIQVS
+684 VNLGGNANATTIQVS

-706 DAVKEAIQDGI
+706 DAIKDAIQKGI
-717 DARTDIGET
+717 DARSDIGET

-749 SDEALFAAVEKVRTG
+749 NDEALFAAVEKVRSG
-764 MLAVENLS
+764 MIAVENLS

-806 LVSSTLRPSSIG
+806 LVSTTLRPSSIG
-818 NVNIENEST
+818 DVNIENEST
-827 PIFLVQESTP
+827 PIFLVQEDTP
-837 ATVEEIEEI
+837 ATLEEIEQI
-846 QIPTRRGVIE
+846 QIPTRSGVIE
-856 LKDIA
+856 LQEIA

-880 ATVALTPDSDD
+880 ATVALTPDTDD

-901 ALTEIELPVGATAT
+901 KLAEIDLPLGATAT

-947 TFSSLIQPLILLI
+947 TFSSLVQPLILLI

-974 LTDTPL
+974 ITDTPL

-1012 GRSIQQSIIDGSRQ
+1012 GRTIQQSIMDGSRQ

-1107 AEASR
+1107 AEAAR

>member
-26 GLLSLTSLR
+26 GLLSLTSLK

-47 SIVTPYPGAS
+47 SIVTAYPGAS

-68 IEGEVRTLNNLVTV
+68 IEDEVRTLNNLVTV

-115 SVQDSLPNDVSPRV
+115 NVEESLPSDVSPRV
-129 ISGSFDS
+129 VSGSFDS

-147 TGENDALAEILA
+147 TGDNDALAEILA

-170 GIQEITVAGGKQ
+170 GIQEVTVAGGKQ

-217 GSITDSQGEL
+217 GSITDTQGEL

-236 SLEDFKS
+236 SLEDFKK

-277 QAAAAQAAAAAAAAG
+277 AG

-297 VPAAPSIPAA
+297 VPTAPSIPAV
-307 PAPSEPKI
+307 PTPSEPEI
-315 LTIGEV
+315 LTIGDV
-321 ADVTYDYAPVT
+321 AVVTYDYAPVT

-361 VEAKIEELTEKLGG
+361 VEAKIDELTAKLGG
-375 NVEISTVFDQGPFV
+375 NVEINTVFDQGPFV

-550 FLKGPKIEGANEQVS
+550 FLKAPKIEAEGEQLS
-565 EAQLASQM
+565 ESQLALQM
-573 ELARE
+573 EKARE

-587 WLQRGYIPILKT
+587 WLQRGYIPILRT

-651 QRDEASNVVEA
+651 QRDAASKAVED
-662 LILEQDGVE
+662 LILKQDGVE

-706 DAVKEAIQDGI
+706 DAIKDAIQKGI
-717 DARTDIGET
+717 DSRTDIGET
-726 SISAGG
+726 TISAGG

-741 IDIKISGT
+741 IDIKIAGT
-749 SDEALFAAVEKVRTG
+749 SDEALFAAVEKVQTG
-764 MLAVENLS
+764 MLEVENLS

-793 AAEYGLTEIQVSG
+793 AAEYGLTEIQVSS

-827 PIFLVQESTP
+827 PIFLVQENTP

-846 QIPTRRGVIE
+846 QIPTRRGEIE
-856 LKDIA
+856 LQKIA

-891 LGAVTRDVTA
+891 LGAVTREVTA
-901 ALTEIELPVGATAT
+901 KLAEIELPVGATAT

-930 GLALLAAVAIV
+930 GLALLAAIAIV

-1012 GRSIQQSIIDGSRQ
+1012 GRSIQQSIMDGSRQ

-1089 ERKALKGPK
+1089 ERKAMRGPR

-1107 AEASR
+1107 AEAAR

>member
-26 GLLSLTSLR
+26 GLLSLTSLK

-57 PEIVDAQVSSL
+57 PEIVDAQISSL
-68 IEGEVRTLNNLVTV
+68 IEDEVRTLNNLVTV

-115 SVQDSLPNDVSPRV
+115 NLKDSLPSDVSSRV

-147 TGENDALAEILA
+147 TGNNNELAEILA

-170 GIQEITVAGGKQ
+170 GIQEITVAGGKK

-202 AIVDALRANGFIIPA
+202 SIVEALRANGFIIPA
-217 GSITDSQGEL
+217 GSITDTDGEL

-236 SLEDFKS
+236 SLEDFKK

-277 QAAAAQAAAAAAAAG
+277 G

-297 VPAAPSIPAA
+297 IPAAPSIPAA
-307 PAPSEPKI
+307 PAEPEI
-315 LTIGEV
+315 LTIEDV
-321 ADVTYDYAPVT
+321 AVVTYDYEPVT

-361 VEAKIEELTEKLGG
+361 VEAKIEEIKEKLGG
-375 NVEISTVFDQGPFV
+375 NVEIYAVFDQGPFV

-550 FLKGPKIEGANEQVS
+550 FLKTPKNEVS
-565 EAQLASQM
+565 LDQMSESQLASQM
-573 ELARE
+573 EQARE
-578 EEEQKEKKS
+578 VEEQKEKKS
-587 WLQRGYIPILKT
+587 WLQRGYIPVLKT

-604 VVTLIASAA
+604 VITLIASAA

-706 DAVKEAIQDGI
+706 DAIKDAIQKGI
-717 DARTDIGET
+717 DARSDIGET

-749 SDEALFAAVEKVRTG
+749 NDEALFAAVEKVRSG
-764 MLAVENLS
+764 MIAVENLS

-806 LVSSTLRPSSIG
+806 LVSTTLRPSSIG
-818 NVNIENEST
+818 DVNIENEST
-827 PIFLVQESTP
+827 PIFLVQEDTP
-837 ATVEEIEEI
+837 ATLEEIEQI

-856 LKDIA
+856 LQEIA

-880 ATVALTPDSDD
+880 ATVALTPDTDD

-901 ALTEIELPVGATAT
+901 KLAEIDLPVGATAT

-947 TFSSLIQPLILLI
+947 TFSSLVQPLILLI

-974 LTDTPL
+974 ITDTPL

-1012 GRSIQQSIIDGSRQ
+1012 GRTIQQSIMDGSRQ

-1107 AEASR
+1107 AEAAR

>member
-26 GLLSLTSLR
+26 GLLSLSSLK

-57 PEIVDAQVSSL
+57 AEIVDAQVSTL
-68 IEGEVRTLNNLVTV
+68 IEDEVRTLNNLVTV

-115 SVQDSLPNDVSPRV
+115 NLKDSLPSDVSPRV
-129 ISGSFDS
+129 VSGSFDS

-147 TGENDALAEILA
+147 NGNNDALAEILS

-170 GIQEITVAGGKQ
+170 GVQEITVAGGKQ
-182 KEITLDLKAKV
+182 KEITLDLKTNV
-193 LRENGLSQQ
+193 LRDNGLSQQ
-202 AIVDALRANGFIIPA
+202 SIVDALRANGFIIPA
-217 GSITDSQGEL
+217 GSITDTAGEL

-236 SLEDFKS
+236 SLKDFKK
-243 LPLISSNT
+243 LPLISANT
-251 QNAQAAAQAAAAQA
+251 QNAQAAAA

-277 QAAAAQAAAAAAAAG
+277 AAAPQV
-292 QGAPG
+292 PG
-297 VPAAPSIPAA
+297 TPAVPSVPAA
-307 PAPSEPKI
+307 PAPSVPKI
-315 LTIGEV
+315 LTIKDV
-321 ADVTYDYAPVT
+321 AKVTYDYAPVT

-361 VEAKIEELTEKLGG
+361 VEAKIEELTQKLGG

-433 VTFAGLLVSDYS
+433 ITFAGLLVSDYS

-516 VVGELF
+516 TVGELF

-550 FLKGPKIEGANEQVS
+550 FLKAPKTEGSSRRKS
-565 EAQLASQM
+565 EAQLASQI
-573 ELARE
+573 EKARE
-578 EEEQKEKKS
+578 VEEKKEKNS
-587 WLQRGYIPILKT
+587 WLQRGYIPVLKT

-651 QRDEASNVVEA
+651 QRDEAAKAVED

-706 DAVKEAIQDGI
+706 DAIKAAIQDGI
-717 DARTDIGET
+717 DARSDIGET
-726 SISAGG
+726 TISAGG

-764 MLAVENLS
+764 MLDVENLS

-784 LKITVDRVK
+784 LKITVNRVK

-818 NVNIENEST
+818 DVNIENEST
-827 PIFLVQESTP
+827 PIFLVQENTP

-856 LKDIA
+856 LQQIA

-901 ALTEIELPVGATAT
+901 KLAEIELPVGATAT

-947 TFSSLIQPLILLI
+947 TFSSLVQPLILLI

-1012 GRSIQQSIIDGSRQ
+1012 GRSIQQSIMDGSRQ

-1089 ERKALKGPK
+1089 ERKALKGRK
-1098 KPRGKARRL
+1098 KPKAKKKVKARAAR
-1107 AEASR
+1107 

>member
-26 GLLSLTSLR
+26 GLLSLTSLK

-68 IEGEVRTLNNLVTV
+68 IEDEVRTLNNLVTV

-100 TTTATV
+100 TATATV

-115 SVQDSLPNDVSPRV
+115 NLKDSLPSDVSPRV
-129 ISGSFDS
+129 VSGSFDS

-147 TGENDALAEILA
+147 TGDNDALAEILA

-193 LRENGLSQQ
+193 LRDNGLSQQ
-202 AIVDALRANGFIIPA
+202 SIVDALRANGFIVPA
-217 GSITDSQGEL
+217 GSITDTQGEL

-236 SLEDFKS
+236 SLEDFKK

-251 QNAQAAAQAAAAQA
+251 QNSQ
-265 AAAQAAAAAAAA
+265 AAA

-297 VPAAPSIPAA
+297 IPAAPSA
-307 PAPSEPKI
+307 PAPSEPEI
-315 LTIGEV
+315 LSIEDV
-321 ADVTYDYAPVT
+321 AEVTYDYAPVT

-361 VEAKIEELTEKLGG
+361 IEAKIEELTEKLGG

-389 EKQLENLTIEGT
+389 EKQLENLTIEGS

-414 LGSIRSTL
+414 LGSLRSTL

-550 FLKGPKIEGANEQVS
+550 FLKTPKTDDSTEQVS
-565 EAQLASQM
+565 ESQLASRM

-587 WLQRGYIPILKT
+587 WLQRGYIPILRT

-651 QRDEASNVVEA
+651 QRDAASKAVED

-706 DAVKEAIQDGI
+706 DAIKEAIQDGI
-717 DARTDIGET
+717 DSRTDIGET

-749 SDEALFAAVEKVRTG
+749 SDEALFAAVEKVRAG
-764 MLAVENLS
+764 MLDVENLS

-827 PIFLVQESTP
+827 PIFLVQEATP

-871 ITSEKGERV
+871 VTSEKGERV

-901 ALTEIELPVGATAT
+901 ALAEIELPVGATAT

-974 LTDTPL
+974 VTDTPL

-1107 AEASR
+1107 AEAAR

>member
-1 MFRLATASLA
+1 LFRLATASLA

-26 GLLSLTSLR
+26 GLLSLTSLK

-57 PEIVDAQVSSL
+57 PEIVDAQISSL
-68 IEGEVRTLNNLVTV
+68 IEDEVRTLNNLVTV

-106 EEELNRVIA
+106 EEELNRVVA
-115 SVQDSLPNDVSPRV
+115 NLKDSLPSDVSSRV

-147 TGENDALAEILA
+147 TGDNNALAEILA

-182 KEITLDLKAKV
+182 KEITLDLKTKV
-193 LRENGLSQQ
+193 LRDNGLSQQ
-202 AIVDALRANGFIIPA
+202 SIVDALRANGFIIPA
-217 GSITDSQGEL
+217 GSITDTEGEL
-227 QIEIGTNVN
+227 QIEVGTNVN
-236 SLEDFKS
+236 SLEDFKK
-243 LPLISSNT
+243 LPLIASNT
-251 QNAQAAAQAAAAQA
+251 QNSQSAAQA
-265 AAAQAAAAAAAA
+265 AAAQAAAAAA
-277 QAAAAQAAAAAAAAG
+277 G

-297 VPAAPSIPAA
+297 IPAAPSIPAA
-307 PAPSEPKI
+307 PAEPEI
-315 LTIGEV
+315 LTIEDV
-321 ADVTYDYAPVT
+321 AIVTYDYEPIT

-361 VEAKIEELTEKLGG
+361 VEAKIEEIKEKLGG
-375 NVEISTVFDQGPFV
+375 NVEIYAVFDQGPFV

-550 FLKGPKIEGANEQVS
+550 FLKTPKNVVS
-565 EAQLASQM
+565 LDQMSESQLASQM
-573 ELARE
+573 EQARE
-578 EEEQKEKKS
+578 VEEQKEKKS
-587 WLQRGYIPILKT
+587 WLQRGYIPVLKT

-604 VVTLIASAA
+604 VITLIASAA

-651 QRDEASNVVEA
+651 QRDEASNVVES
-662 LILEQDGVE
+662 LILEQEGVE

-706 DAVKEAIQDGI
+706 DAIKDAIQKGI
-717 DARTDIGET
+717 DARSDIGET

-749 SDEALFAAVEKVRTG
+749 NDEALFAAVEKVRSG
-764 MLAVENLS
+764 MIAVENLS

-806 LVSSTLRPSSIG
+806 LVSTTLRPSSIG
-818 NVNIENEST
+818 DVNIENEST
-827 PIFLVQESTP
+827 PIFLVQDDTP
-837 ATVEEIEEI
+837 TTLEEIEEI
-846 QIPTRRGVIE
+846 QIPTRSGVIE
-856 LKDIA
+856 LQEIA

-880 ATVALTPDSDD
+880 ATVALTPDTDD

-901 ALTEIELPVGATAT
+901 KLAEIELPVGATAT

-947 TFSSLIQPLILLI
+947 TFSSLVQPLILLI

-974 LTDTPL
+974 ITDTPL

-1012 GRSIQQSIIDGSRQ
+1012 GRTIQQSIMDGSRQ

-1089 ERKALKGPK
+1089 ERKTLKGPK

-1107 AEASR
+1107 AEAAR

>member
-26 GLLSLTSLR
+26 GLLSLTSLK

-57 PEIVDAQVSSL
+57 PEIVDAQISSL
-68 IEGEVRTLNNLVTV
+68 IEDEVRTLNNLVTV

-106 EEELNRVIA
+106 EEELNRVVA
-115 SVQDSLPNDVSPRV
+115 NLKDSLPSDVSPRV

-147 TGENDALAEILA
+147 TGNNNELAEILA

-182 KEITLDLKAKV
+182 KEITLDLKTKV
-193 LRENGLSQQ
+193 LRDNGLSQQ
-202 AIVDALRANGFIIPA
+202 SIVDALRANGFIIPA
-217 GSITDSQGEL
+217 GSITDTEGEL
-227 QIEIGTNVN
+227 QIEVGTNVN
-236 SLEDFKS
+236 SLEDFKK
-243 LPLISSNT
+243 LPLIASNT
-251 QNAQAAAQAAAAQA
+251 QNSQAAAQA
-265 AAAQAAAAAAAA
+265 AAAQAAAAAA
-277 QAAAAQAAAAAAAAG
+277 G

-297 VPAAPSIPAA
+297 IPAAPSIPAA
-307 PAPSEPKI
+307 PAEPEI
-315 LTIGEV
+315 LTIEDV
-321 ADVTYDYAPVT
+321 AVVTYDYEPVT

-361 VEAKIEELTEKLGG
+361 VEAKIEEIKEKLGG
-375 NVEISTVFDQGPFV
+375 NVEIYAVFDQGPFV

-445 LNLFTLSALT
+445 LHLFTLSALT

-550 FLKGPKIEGANEQVS
+550 FLKTPKNEVS
-565 EAQLASQM
+565 LDQMSESQLASQM
-573 ELARE
+573 EQARE
-578 EEEQKEKKS
+578 IEEQKEKKS
-587 WLQRGYIPILKT
+587 WLQRGYIPVLKT

-604 VVTLIASAA
+604 VITLIASAA

-651 QRDEASNVVEA
+651 QRDEASNVVES

-706 DAVKEAIQDGI
+706 DAIKDAIQKGI
-717 DARTDIGET
+717 DARSDIGET
-726 SISAGG
+726 TISAGG

-749 SDEALFAAVEKVRTG
+749 NDEALFAAVEKVRSG
-764 MLAVENLS
+764 MISVENLS

-806 LVSSTLRPSSIG
+806 LVSTTLRPSSIG
-818 NVNIENEST
+818 DVNIENEST
-827 PIFLVQESTP
+827 PIFLVQEDTP
-837 ATVEEIEEI
+837 ATLEEIEQI
-846 QIPTRRGVIE
+846 QIPTRSGVIE
-856 LKDIA
+856 LQEIA

-880 ATVALTPDSDD
+880 ATVALTPDTDD

-901 ALTEIELPVGATAT
+901 KLAEIELPVGATAT

-947 TFSSLIQPLILLI
+947 TFSSLVQPLILLI

-974 LTDTPL
+974 ITDTPL

-1012 GRSIQQSIIDGSRQ
+1012 GRTIQQSIMDGSRQ

-1107 AEASR
+1107 AEAAR

>member
-26 GLLSLTSLR
+26 GLLSLTSLK

-47 SIVTPYPGAS
+47 SIVTAYPGAS
-57 PEIVDAQVSSL
+57 PEIVDAQISSL
-68 IEGEVRTLNNLVTV
+68 IEDEVRTLNNLVTV

-106 EEELNRVIA
+106 EEELNRVVA
-115 SVQDSLPNDVSPRV
+115 NLKDSLPTDVSPRV

-147 TGENDALAEILA
+147 TGNNNELAEILA

-170 GIQEITVAGGKQ
+170 GIQEITVAGGKK

-193 LRENGLSQQ
+193 LRDNGLSQQ
-202 AIVDALRANGFIIPA
+202 SIVDALRANGFIIPA
-217 GSITDSQGEL
+217 GSITDTQGEL

-236 SLEDFKS
+236 SLEDFKK
-243 LPLISSNT
+243 LPLIASNT
-251 QNAQAAAQAAAAQA
+251 QNSQAAAQ
-265 AAAQAAAAAAAA
+265 AAAA

-297 VPAAPSIPAA
+297 IPTAPSIPAA
-307 PAPSEPKI
+307 PAEPEI
-315 LTIGEV
+315 LTIEDV
-321 ADVTYDYAPVT
+321 AVVTYDYEPVT

-550 FLKGPKIEGANEQVS
+550 FLKAPKTDVSPEQMS
-565 EAQLASQM
+565 ESQLASQM
-573 ELARE
+573 EQARE
-578 EEEQKEKKS
+578 VEELKEKKS

-604 VVTLIASAA
+604 VITLIASAA

-651 QRDEASNVVEA
+651 QRDEASSVVES

-706 DAVKEAIQDGI
+706 DAIKDAVQKGI
-717 DARTDIGET
+717 DARSDIGET
-726 SISAGG
+726 TISAGG

-749 SDEALFAAVEKVRTG
+749 NDEALFAAVEKVRSG
-764 MLAVENLS
+764 MIAVENLS

-818 NVNIENEST
+818 DVNIENEST
-827 PIFLVQESTP
+827 PIFLVQEDTP
-837 ATVEEIEEI
+837 ATLEEIKEI
-846 QIPTRRGVIE
+846 QIPTRSGVIE
-856 LKDIA
+856 LQEIA

-880 ATVALTPDSDD
+880 ATVALTPDTDD

-901 ALTEIELPVGATAT
+901 KLAEIELPVGATAT

-974 LTDTPL
+974 ITDTPL

-1012 GRSIQQSIIDGSRQ
+1012 GRTIQQSIMDGSRQ

-1107 AEASR
+1107 AEAAR

>member
-26 GLLSLTSLR
+26 GLLSLTSLK

-57 PEIVDAQVSSL
+57 PEIVDAQVSTL
-68 IEGEVRTLNNLVTV
+68 IEDEVRTLNNLVTV

-115 SVQDSLPNDVSPRV
+115 NLKDSLPSDVSPRV
-129 ISGSFDS
+129 VSGSFDS

-147 TGENDALAEILA
+147 TGDNDALAEILA

-182 KEITLDLKAKV
+182 KEITLDLKTKV

-202 AIVDALRANGFIIPA
+202 AILDALRANGFIIPA
-217 GSITDSQGEL
+217 GSITDTQGEL

-277 QAAAAQAAAAAAAAG
+277 G
-292 QGAPG
+292 PGAPAI
-297 VPAAPSIPAA
+297 PTAPSIPSA
-307 PAPSEPKI
+307 PAPSVPEI
-315 LTIGEV
+315 LTIEDV
-321 ADVTYDYAPVT
+321 AKVTYDYAPVT

-375 NVEISTVFDQGPFV
+375 NVEINTVFDQGPFV

-433 VTFAGLLVSDYS
+433 ITFAGLLVSDYS

-550 FLKGPKIEGANEQVS
+550 FLKAPKIEAGSEQLGES
-565 EAQLASQM
+565 QLAMQM
-573 ELARE
+573 DKARE

-587 WLQRGYIPILKT
+587 WLQRGYIPILRT

-639 VRQELPAGSTFE
+639 VRQELPAGSTLE
-651 QRDEASNVVEA
+651 QRDEAAKAVED

-706 DAVKEAIQDGI
+706 DAIKAAIQEGI
-717 DARTDIGET
+717 DARSDIGET
-726 SISAGG
+726 TISAGG

-749 SDEALFAAVEKVRTG
+749 SDEALFAAVEKIRTG
-764 MLAVENLS
+764 MLNVENLS

-793 AAEYGLTEIQVSG
+793 AAEYGLSEIQVSG

-818 NVNIENEST
+818 DVNIDNEST
-827 PIFLVQESTP
+827 PIFLVQENTP

-856 LKDIA
+856 LQKIA

-901 ALTEIELPVGATAT
+901 KLAEIELPVGATAT

-947 TFSSLIQPLILLI
+947 TFSSLVQPLILLI

-1098 KPRGKARRL
+1098 KPRGKSRRL
-1107 AEASR
+1107 AEAAR